1 MAGRKKERCFMH
13 TNSKNRIKVMVVV
26 GTRPEA
32 IKVAPV
38 IERLKRQPD
47 EFETIIVATAQH
59 RELLDQALA
68 LFHISPDI
76 DLNLMNSGQGLPMLT
91 SRILE
96 SMSVTLSDVKPDIV
110 LVQGDTT
117 TAFTSTLAAFYQQ
130 IAVAH
135 IEAGLRSYKKYS
147 PFPEEINRR
156 LTTVMADIHFAPTPL
171 AKEALLSEGV
181 AADEIVIT
189 GNTVVD
195 AVMHVSQLPFFFHNS
210 VLGNVDLNKH
220 RLILVTS
227 HRRESWGLELQNICE
242 AIKELVQ
249 NHPDIVVVYPVHPNP
264 VVKNTAEQILGG
276 LERIHLVEPLNYMT
290 FVNVMKKAYII
301 LTDSGGLQE
310 EAPTLKK
317 PLLLLRDV
325 TERPEAFEAGL
336 AKAIGTDRGKIVHEV
351 DNLLNDDNLYR
362 TMTDSHNPY
371 GDGKAADRI
380 VTALF
385 RWANGKKPLLS
396 PFVEFEPQAVEV
408 DLLCQNQ

>member
-1 MAGRKKERCFMH
+1 MQR
-13 TNSKNRIKVMVVV
+13 NSKDRIRVMVVV
-26 GTRPEA
+26 GTRPEV

-47 EFETIIVATAQH
+47 DFETIIVATAQH
-59 RELLDQALA
+59 RELLDQALS
-68 LFHISPDI
+68 LFHIRPDI
-76 DLNLMNSGQGLPMLT
+76 DLDLMNSGQGLPMMT

-96 SMSVTLSDVKPDIV
+96 RMSETLSTIKPDIV

-117 TAFTSTLAAFYQQ
+117 TVFAGTLAAFYQH
-130 IAVAH
+130 IPVAH
-135 IEAGLRSYKKYS
+135 IEAGLRSYNKYS

-156 LTTVMADIHFAPTPL
+156 LTTVMTDIHFAPTPL
-171 AKEALLSEGV
+171 AKEALLNEGV
-181 AADEIVIT
+181 AADGIVIT

-195 AVMHVSQLPFFFHNS
+195 ALMHVSQLPFFFHNS

-220 RLILVTS
+220 RLVLVTS

-242 AIKELVQ
+242 AIKELAQ
-249 NHPDIVVVYPVHPNP
+249 KHPDIVVVYPVHPNP
-264 VVKNTAEQILGG
+264 VVKIIANKILGG
-276 LERIHLVEPLNYMT
+276 LDRIHLVGPLDYLT
-290 FVNVMKKAYII
+290 FINVMKKAYII

-336 AKAIGTDRGKIVHEV
+336 AKAIGTDRGRIVHEV
-351 DNLLNDDNLYR
+351 DNLLNDENLYR
-362 TMTDSHNPY
+362 TMTDSYNPY
-371 GDGKAADRI
+371 GDGRAADRI

-396 PFVEFEPQAVEV
+396 PFVEFEPRAIEV

>member
-1 MAGRKKERCFMH
+1 MH
-13 TNSKNRIKVMVVV
+13 SNSKDRIKVMVVV

-59 RELLDQALA
+59 RELLDQALS

-76 DLNLMNSGQGLPMLT
+76 DLNLMNSGQGLPTLT
-91 SRILE
+91 SRVLE
-96 SMSVTLSDVKPDIV
+96 SVSITLSEVKPDIV

-130 IAVAH
+130 IPVAH
-135 IEAGLRSYKKYS
+135 IEAGLRSYNKYS

-156 LTTVMADIHFAPTPL
+156 LTTVMTDIHFAPTPL
-171 AKEALLSEGV
+171 AKEALLNEGV

-195 AVMHVSQLPFFFHNS
+195 ALMHVSQLPFFFHNS
-210 VLGNVDLNKH
+210 MLGNVDLNKH
-220 RLILVTS
+220 RLVLVTS
-227 HRRESWGLELQNICE
+227 HRRESWGLEMQNICE
-242 AIKELVQ
+242 AVKELVHK
-249 NHPDIVVVYPVHPNP
+249 NPDIVIVYPVYPNP
-264 VVKNTAEQILGG
+264 VVKNTVEQILGG
-276 LERIHLVEPLNYMT
+276 LDRIHLVEPLDYMT

-336 AKAIGTDRGKIVHEV
+336 AKAIGTDRGKIVQEV
-351 DNLLNDDNLYR
+351 DNLLNDENLYR
-362 TMTDSHNPY
+362 TMTDSYNPY

-396 PFVEFEPQAVEV
+396 PFVEFEPRAVEV

>member
-1 MAGRKKERCFMH
+1 MH
-13 TNSKNRIKVMVVV
+13 TNSKDRIKVMVVV

-59 RELLDQALA
+59 RELLDQALS

-76 DLNLMNSGQGLPMLT
+76 DLNLMNSRQGLPALT
-91 SRILE
+91 SRVLE
-96 SMSVTLSDVKPDIV
+96 SVSETLSAVKPDIV

-130 IAVAH
+130 IPVAH
-135 IEAGLRSYKKYS
+135 IEAGLRSYNKYS

-156 LTTVMADIHFAPTPL
+156 LTTVMADIHFAPTPF
-171 AKEALLSEGV
+171 AKEALLNEGV

-189 GNTVVD
+189 GNTIVD
-195 AVMHVSQLPFFFHNS
+195 ALMHVSQLPFFFHNC
-210 VLGNVDLNKH
+210 VLGNVDLNRR
-220 RLILVTS
+220 RLVLVTS

-264 VVKNTAEQILGG
+264 VVKDTAEQILGG
-276 LERIHLVEPLNYMT
+276 LERIHLVEPLDYMT

-336 AKAIGTDRGKIVHEV
+336 AKAIGTDRGRIVHEV
-351 DNLLNDDNLYR
+351 DNLLNDENLYR
-362 TMTDSHNPY
+362 TMIDSYNPY

-385 RWANGKKPLLS
+385 RWATGKKPLLS
-396 PFVEFEPQAVEV
+396 PFVEFEPRAVEV

>member
-1 MAGRKKERCFMH
+1 MH
-13 TNSKNRIKVMVVV
+13 SNSKDRIKVMVVV

-59 RELLDQALA
+59 RELLDQALS

-76 DLNLMNSGQGLPMLT
+76 DLNLMNSGQGLPTLT
-91 SRILE
+91 SRVLE
-96 SMSVTLSDVKPDIV
+96 SVSITLSEVKPDIV

-130 IAVAH
+130 IPVAH
-135 IEAGLRSYKKYS
+135 IEAGLRSYNKYS

-156 LTTVMADIHFAPTPL
+156 LTTVMTDIHFAPTPL
-171 AKEALLSEGV
+171 AKEALLNEGV

-195 AVMHVSQLPFFFHNS
+195 ALMHVSQLPFFFHNS
-210 VLGNVDLNKH
+210 MLGNVDLNKH
-220 RLILVTS
+220 RLVLVTS
-227 HRRESWGLELQNICE
+227 HRRESWGLEMQNICE
-242 AIKELVQ
+242 AVKELVHK
-249 NHPDIVVVYPVHPNP
+249 NPDIVIVYPVYPNP
-264 VVKNTAEQILGG
+264 VVKNTVEQILGG
-276 LERIHLVEPLNYMT
+276 LDRIHLVEPLDYMT

-336 AKAIGTDRGKIVHEV
+336 AKAIGTDRGKIVQEV
-351 DNLLNDDNLYR
+351 DNLLNDKNLYR
-362 TMTDSHNPY
+362 TMTDSYNPY

>member
-1 MAGRKKERCFMH
+1 MH
-13 TNSKNRIKVMVVV
+13 RNSKERIKVMVVA

-47 EFETIIVATAQH
+47 DFETIIVVTAQH

-76 DLNLMNSGQGLPMLT
+76 DLNVMNARQGLPALT
-91 SRILE
+91 SRVLE
-96 SMSVTLSDVKPDIV
+96 SMSEALSMVKPDIV

-117 TAFTSTLAAFYQQ
+117 TVFATALAAFYQH
-130 IAVAH
+130 IPVAH
-135 IEAGLRSYKKYS
+135 IEAGLRSYNKYS

-171 AKEALLSEGV
+171 AKEALLNEGI
-181 AADEIVIT
+181 AADKIVLT

-195 AVMHVSQLPFFFHNS
+195 ALTHISQLPFFFHNS
-210 VLGNVDLNKH
+210 VLGNVDLDKH
-220 RLILVTS
+220 RLVLVTS

-242 AIKELVQ
+242 AIKELVRK
-249 NHPDIVVVYPVHPNP
+249 HPDIVVVYPVHPNP

-276 LERIHLVEPLNYMT
+276 LERIHLIEPLDYMT
-290 FVNVMKKAYII
+290 FVNVMKKAYMI

-310 EAPTLKK
+310 EAPTLRK
-317 PLLLLRDV
+317 PLLLLRSV

-336 AKAIGTDRGKIVHEV
+336 AKAVGTDRANIVQEV
-351 DNLLNDDNLYR
+351 DNLLNDNDLYR
-362 TMTDSHNPY
+362 TMTDCYNPY
-371 GDGKAADRI
+371 GDGRAADRI

-396 PFVEFEPQAVEV
+396 PFVEFEPHAAEFE
-408 DLLCQNQ
+408 LLCQNQ

>member
-1 MAGRKKERCFMH
+1 MNRNGKEQ
-13 TNSKNRIKVMVVV
+13 IKVMVVA

-47 EFETIIVATAQH
+47 EFKTIVVVTARH
-59 RELLDQALA
+59 RELLDQALS

-76 DLNLMNSGQGLPMLT
+76 DLNVMDSRQGLPALT
-91 SRILE
+91 NHVLE
-96 SMSVTLSDVKPDIV
+96 SISETLSTVKPNIV

-117 TAFTSTLAAFYQQ
+117 TVFASTLAAFYQH
-130 IAVAH
+130 IPVAH
-135 IEAGLRSYKKYS
+135 IEAGLRSYNKYN

-171 AKEALLSEGV
+171 AKESLLNEGI
-181 AADEIVIT
+181 ADDRIVIT

-195 AVMHVSQLPFFFHNS
+195 ALTYISQLPFFFNNS

-220 RLILVTS
+220 RLVLVTS
-227 HRRESWGLELQNICE
+227 HQRESWGSELQNICE
-242 AIKELVQ
+242 AIKEIARK
-249 NHPDIVVVYPVHPNP
+249 HSDIVVVYPVHHNP
-264 VVKNTAEQILGG
+264 VVKNMVEQILGG
-276 LERIHLVEPLNYMT
+276 LDRIHLVKPLDYMT
-290 FVNVMKKAYII
+290 FVNVMKKAYLI

-317 PLLLLRDV
+317 PLLLLRNV

-336 AKAIGTDRGKIVHEV
+336 AKVVGTDRRNIVQEV
-351 DNLLNDDNLYR
+351 DNLLNDADLYR
-362 TMTDSHNPY
+362 TMTDSYNPY
-371 GDGKAADRI
+371 GDGRAADRI

-385 RWANGKKPLLS
+385 RWANGIKPLLT
-396 PFVEFEPQAVEV
+396 PFVEFEPQAAEL
-408 DLLCQNQ
+408 DLLCQNH

>member
-1 MAGRKKERCFMH
+1 MH
-13 TNSKNRIKVMVVV
+13 RNSKERIKVMVVA

-47 EFETIIVATAQH
+47 DFETIIVVTAQH

-76 DLNLMNSGQGLPMLT
+76 DLNVMNARQGLPALT
-91 SRILE
+91 SRVLE
-96 SMSVTLSDVKPDIV
+96 SMSEALSMVKPDIV

-117 TAFTSTLAAFYQQ
+117 TVFATALAAFYQH
-130 IAVAH
+130 IPVAH
-135 IEAGLRSYKKYS
+135 IEAGLRSYNKYS

-171 AKEALLSEGV
+171 AKEALLNEGI
-181 AADEIVIT
+181 AADKIVLT

-195 AVMHVSQLPFFFHNS
+195 ALTHISQLPFFFHNS
-210 VLGNVDLNKH
+210 VLGNVDLDKH
-220 RLILVTS
+220 RLVLVTS

-242 AIKELVQ
+242 AIKELVRK
-249 NHPDIVVVYPVHPNP
+249 HPDIVVVYPVHPNP

-276 LERIHLVEPLNYMT
+276 LERIHLIEPLDYMT
-290 FVNVMKKAYII
+290 FVNVMKKAYMI

-310 EAPTLKK
+310 EAPTLRK
-317 PLLLLRDV
+317 PLLLLRNV

-336 AKAIGTDRGKIVHEV
+336 AKAVGTDRANIVQEV
-351 DNLLNDDNLYR
+351 DNLLNDNDLYR
-362 TMTDSHNPY
+362 TMTDCYNPY
-371 GDGKAADRI
+371 GDGRAADRI

-396 PFVEFEPQAVEV
+396 PFVEFEPHAAEFE
-408 DLLCQNQ
+408 LLCQNQ

>member
-1 MAGRKKERCFMH
+1 MNR
-13 TNSKNRIKVMVVV
+13 NSKERIKVLVVV

-47 EFETIIVATAQH
+47 GFETIIAATGQH
-59 RELLDQALA
+59 RELLDQALS

-76 DLNLMNSGQGLPMLT
+76 DLNLMDSCQGLPALT
-91 SRILE
+91 SRVLE
-96 SMSVTLSDVKPDIV
+96 SMSRTLSTVGPDIV
-110 LVQGDTT
+110 IVQGDTT
-117 TAFTSTLAAFYQQ
+117 TVFASSLAAFYQH
-130 IAVAH
+130 IPVAH
-135 IEAGLRSYKKYS
+135 IEAGLRSYNKYS

-156 LTTVMADIHFAPTPL
+156 LTTVMTDIHFAPTPL
-171 AKEALLSEGV
+171 AKEALLNEGV
-181 AADEIVIT
+181 AADKIVIT

-195 AVMHVSQLPFFFHNS
+195 ALMHVSALPFFFHNS
-210 VLGNVDLNKH
+210 VLQDVDLNNH
-220 RLILVTS
+220 RLVLVTS

-249 NHPDIVVVYPVHPNP
+249 KHPDIVVVYPVHPNP
-264 VVKNTAEQILGG
+264 IVKNTAEQILKG
-276 LERIHLVEPLNYMT
+276 LDRIYLVKPLDYMT

-336 AKAIGTDRGKIVHEV
+336 AKAVGTDRKRIVQEV
-351 DNLLNDDNLYR
+351 DNLLSDTNLYR
-362 TMTDSHNPY
+362 QMTDRTNPY

-385 RWANGKKPLLS
+385 RWANGKQPLLT

>member
-1 MAGRKKERCFMH
+1 MH
-13 TNSKNRIKVMVVV
+13 SNSKDRIKVMVVV

-59 RELLDQALA
+59 RELLDQALS

-76 DLNLMNSGQGLPMLT
+76 DLNLMNSGQGLPTLT
-91 SRILE
+91 SRVLE
-96 SMSVTLSDVKPDIV
+96 SVSITLSEVKPDIV

-130 IAVAH
+130 IPVAH
-135 IEAGLRSYKKYS
+135 IEAGLRSYNKYS

-156 LTTVMADIHFAPTPL
+156 LTTVMTDIHFAPTPL
-171 AKEALLSEGV
+171 AKEALLNEGV

-195 AVMHVSQLPFFFHNS
+195 ALMHVSQLPFFFHNS
-210 VLGNVDLNKH
+210 MLGNVDLNKH
-220 RLILVTS
+220 RLVLVTS
-227 HRRESWGLELQNICE
+227 HRRESWGLEMQNICE
-242 AIKELVQ
+242 AIKELVHK
-249 NHPDIVVVYPVHPNP
+249 NPDIVIVYPIYPNP
-264 VVKNTAEQILGG
+264 VVKNTVEQILGG
-276 LERIHLVEPLNYMT
+276 LERIHLVDPLDYMT

-336 AKAIGTDRGKIVHEV
+336 AKAIGTDRGKIVQEV
-351 DNLLNDDNLYR
+351 DNLLNDKNLYR
-362 TMTDSHNPY
+362 TMTDSYNPY

-396 PFVEFEPQAVEV
+396 PFVEFEPRAVEV

>member
-1 MAGRKKERCFMH
+1 MQR
-13 TNSKNRIKVMVVV
+13 NSKDRIRVMVVV
-26 GTRPEA
+26 GTRPEV

-47 EFETIIVATAQH
+47 DFETIIVATAQH
-59 RELLDQALA
+59 RELLDQALS
-68 LFHISPDI
+68 LFHIRPDI
-76 DLNLMNSGQGLPMLT
+76 DLDLMNSGQDLPTMT

-96 SMSVTLSDVKPDIV
+96 RMSETLSTVKPDIV

-117 TAFTSTLAAFYQQ
+117 TVFAGTLAAFYQH
-130 IAVAH
+130 IPVAH
-135 IEAGLRSYKKYS
+135 IEAGLRSYNKYS

-156 LTTVMADIHFAPTPL
+156 LTTVMTDIHFAPTPL
-171 AKEALLSEGV
+171 AKEALLNEGV
-181 AADEIVIT
+181 AADGIVIT

-195 AVMHVSQLPFFFHNS
+195 ALMHVSQLPFFFHNS

-220 RLILVTS
+220 RLVLVTS

-242 AIKELVQ
+242 AIKELAQ
-249 NHPDIVVVYPVHPNP
+249 KHPDIVVVYPVHPNP
-264 VVKNTAEQILGG
+264 VVKIIANKILGG
-276 LERIHLVEPLNYMT
+276 LDRIHLVGPLDYLT
-290 FVNVMKKAYII
+290 FINIMKKAYII

-336 AKAIGTDRGKIVHEV
+336 AKAIGTDRGRIVQEV
-351 DNLLNDDNLYR
+351 DNLLNDDNVYR
-362 TMTDSHNPY
+362 SMIDSYNPY

-380 VTALF
+380 VTALL
-385 RWANGKKPLLS
+385 RWANGKKPLLT

-408 DLLCQNQ
+408 DQLCQNQ

>member
-1 MAGRKKERCFMH
+1 MQR
-13 TNSKNRIKVMVVV
+13 NSKDRIRVMVVV
-26 GTRPEA
+26 GTRPEV

-47 EFETIIVATAQH
+47 DFETIIVATAQH
-59 RELLDQALA
+59 RELLDQALS
-68 LFHISPDI
+68 LFHIRPDI
-76 DLNLMNSGQGLPMLT
+76 DLDLMNSGQGLPTMT

-96 SMSVTLSDVKPDIV
+96 RMSETLSTVKPDIV

-117 TAFTSTLAAFYQQ
+117 TVFAGTLAAFYQH
-130 IAVAH
+130 IPVAH
-135 IEAGLRSYKKYS
+135 IEAGLRSYNKYS

-156 LTTVMADIHFAPTPL
+156 LTTVMTDIHFAPTPL
-171 AKEALLSEGV
+171 AKEALLNEGV
-181 AADEIVIT
+181 AADGIVIT

-195 AVMHVSQLPFFFHNS
+195 ALMHVSQLPFFFHNS

-220 RLILVTS
+220 RLVLVTS

-242 AIKELVQ
+242 AIKELAQ
-249 NHPDIVVVYPVHPNP
+249 KHPDIVVVYPVHPNP
-264 VVKNTAEQILGG
+264 VVKIIAHKILGG
-276 LERIHLVEPLNYMT
+276 LDRIHLVGPLDYLT
-290 FVNVMKKAYII
+290 FINVMKKAYII

-336 AKAIGTDRGKIVHEV
+336 AKAIGTDRGRIVQEV

-362 TMTDSHNPY
+362 TMTDSYNPY

-380 VTALF
+380 VTALL
-385 RWANGKKPLLS
+385 RWANGKKPLLT